1 METEV
6 HFRETQQFDQPW
18 LWGLL
23 ALRALA
29 DLLALA
35 RRKRTLGETARRL
48 AALGAAA
55 LFLRV
60 ARLDTEV
67 RDDGLYVKFAPLHR
81 SAKRVAFAD
90 LADVQETGYSPMR
103 YGGWGLRWTPSGTA
117 YTVRGTG
124 GVRFERAGGR
134 SLVVGSERPD
144 ELVAAVQ
151 EATDRTV

>member
-1 METEV
+1 METHV
-6 HFRETQQFDQPW
+6 HFRETQWFDQPW

-29 DLLALA
+29 DLVALA
-35 RRKRTLGETARRL
+35 RRKRGLGETARRL
-48 AALGAAA
+48 AALGAVA

-67 RDDGLYVKFAPLHR
+67 RDDGLYVKFVPVHR
-81 SAKRVAFAD
+81 SAKRVPFSD
-90 LADVQETGYSPMR
+90 LADVQETGYSPLR
-103 YGGWGLRWTPSGTA
+103 YGGWGLRWTPGGTA
-117 YTVRGTG
+117 YAVRGTG
-124 GVRFERAGGR
+124 GVRFERTGGT

-151 EATDRTV
+151 EASEREV